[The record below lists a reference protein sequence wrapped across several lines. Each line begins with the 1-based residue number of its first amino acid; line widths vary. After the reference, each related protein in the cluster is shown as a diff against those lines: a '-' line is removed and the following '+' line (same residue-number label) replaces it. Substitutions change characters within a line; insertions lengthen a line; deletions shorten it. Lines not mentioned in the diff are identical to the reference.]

1 MVRSGFYCVFQD
13 QSTYSHWLIESVQ
26 RRSGDRCA
34 GAFFDGLIVAMTR
47 EEAAADG
54 LDVDSTGFHLP
65 TPAVDAAA
73 RVEMAAA
80 GLDAGVASSDE
91 EVEESDAESDA
102 ENHAESDAESDVGS
116 DSGGVLDC
124 DDDAQPV
131 DLNEIQRK

>member
-1 MVRSGFYCVFQD
+1 
-13 QSTYSHWLIESVQ
+13 
-26 RRSGDRCA
+26 
-34 GAFFDGLIVAMTR
+34 MTH

-54 LDVDSTGFHLP
+54 LDVVSTGFHLP

-102 ENHAESDAESDVGS
+102 ESDVGS

>member
-1 MVRSGFYCVFQD
+1 
-13 QSTYSHWLIESVQ
+13 
-26 RRSGDRCA
+26 
-34 GAFFDGLIVAMTR
+34 MTH

-54 LDVDSTGFHLP
+54 LDVVSTGFHLP

-80 GLDAGVASSDE
+80 GLDSGAASSDKE
-91 EVEESDAESDA
+91 IEESDGESD
-102 ENHAESDAESDVGS
+102 AESDAESDVGS

-124 DDDAQPV
+124 DDTQPV

>member
-1 MVRSGFYCVFQD
+1 
-13 QSTYSHWLIESVQ
+13 
-26 RRSGDRCA
+26 
-34 GAFFDGLIVAMTR
+34 MTH

-54 LDVDSTGFHLP
+54 LDVVPTGFHLP

-80 GLDAGVASSDE
+80 GMDAGVASSDE
-91 EVEESDAESDA
+91 EVEESD
-102 ENHAESDAESDVGS
+102 AESDAESDVGS

>member
-1 MVRSGFYCVFQD
+1 
-13 QSTYSHWLIESVQ
+13 
-26 RRSGDRCA
+26 
-34 GAFFDGLIVAMTR
+34 MTH

-54 LDVDSTGFHLP
+54 LDVVSTGFHLP

-102 ENHAESDAESDVGS
+102 ENDAESDAESDVGS